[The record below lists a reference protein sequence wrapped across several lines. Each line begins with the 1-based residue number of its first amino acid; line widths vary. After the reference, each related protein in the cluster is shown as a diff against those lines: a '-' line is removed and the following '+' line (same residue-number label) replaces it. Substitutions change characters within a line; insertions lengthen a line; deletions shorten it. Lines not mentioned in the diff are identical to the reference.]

1 MLQATTPT
9 FILTPKDKQGQAIDL
24 SEAQNVYFS
33 LKQGPFSLKKTGSAL
48 EISGSTVSVYLTQ
61 AETVPIREGQCEIQL
76 NWTYPNGARAGTV
89 KKIVAVSDN
98 LLKEVVE

>member
-9 FILTPKDKQGQAIDL
+9 FVLTPKHNGTAVDL
-24 SEAQNVYFS
+24 TGIENMYFS
-33 LKQGPFSLKKTGSAL
+33 LKQGGYSLKKTGAAL
-48 EISGSTVSVYLTQ
+48 SIDGSTVSVYLTQ

-89 KKIVAVSDN
+89 KKIVVVADN
-98 LLKEVVE
+98 ILKEVVE